1 MPITFELPTDVDA
14 IIRGDFFPAQ
24 QPAQGVIILAHGYK
38 GFKDWGMF
46 PYAASQ
52 LSETHHVLT
61 FNFSHN
67 GIGEYLEQFSELEKF
82 AVNTYSR
89 ELADLALVLEHVATQ
104 PELTGLPVY
113 LVGHSRGAG
122 VSLVYALDH
131 PEQVAGV
138 ISWNGVTNLDLFT
151 AEQKE
156 EMRTH
161 GRSHVV
167 NGRTGQQMPLDM
179 AILEDLDKHSK
190 RYAIIDRLASST
202 LRVALIQG
210 TEDPQRLRD
219 GSASLVQA
227 RPDIPWHQIPEGN
240 HTFNTVHPF
249 KETTPQLEQ
258 AITQTLQ
265 QIKDWSS

>member
-1 MPITFELPTDVDA
+1 M
-14 IIRGDFFPAQ
+14 
-24 QPAQGVIILAHGYK
+24 
-38 GFKDWGMF
+38 
-46 PYAASQ
+46 
-52 LSETHHVLT
+52 LT

-151 AEQKE
+151 ADKKKKCV
-156 EMRTH
+156 R
-161 GRSHVV
+161 
-167 NGRTGQQMPLDM
+167 M
-179 AILEDLDKHSK
+179 A
-190 RYAIIDRLASST
+190 AAM
-202 LRVALIQG
+202 
-210 TEDPQRLRD
+210 
-219 GSASLVQA
+219 SLT
-227 RPDIPWHQIPEGN
+227 D
-240 HTFNTVHPF
+240 
-249 KETTPQLEQ
+249 EQ
-258 AITQTLQ
+258 ASRCHWTWHSGRPGQA
-265 QIKDWSS
+265 